1 MMKNLAVIG
10 LVLIMLIGVVT
21 PLISAAGESEIP
33 VLPNKFWGNV
43 TLNGEDLSSGYMIKA
58 YIDGEIRGIVIV
70 TNAGKYGDNFDYLK
84 VDGSGSDAG
93 KTITFTVAGVAVSET
108 AEWHAMASPEEL
120 DLTAEGE
127 PTETPVPT
135 PTPRPTS
142 NPTVT
147 ATQEPESSTSDDGED
162 SSPDLGSGDGVAD
175 TVMDTSPPPSEGI
188 EVGSDATPG
197 GTLRTVYGILIIEA
211 ILIAIGITGILFYFA
226 KKRRG
231 GMQ

>member
-1 MMKNLAVIG
+1 MIKNLVVI
-10 LVLIMLIGVVT
+10 VLALFILIGAVT

-33 VLPNKFWGNV
+33 LPPNKFYGEA
-43 TLNGEDLSSGYMIKA
+43 TLNGEDLATGYMIKA

-70 TNAGKYGDNFDYLK
+70 TNAGKYGEDFDYLE

-93 KTITFTVAGVAVSET
+93 KTITFTLAGVAVSET
-108 AEWHAMASPEEL
+108 AEWHAMASPVEL

-135 PTPRPTS
+135 PTPRR
-142 NPTVT
+142 
-147 ATQEPESSTSDDGED
+147 ATQEPESSTNYNEGD
-162 SSPDLGSGDGVAD
+162 SATDTGSENAVVD
-175 TVMDTSPPPSEGI
+175 TTPAPSEGI
-188 EVGSDATPG
+188 EVSSDATPG
-197 GTLRTVYGILIIEA
+197 GTLRTVYGILIIEV